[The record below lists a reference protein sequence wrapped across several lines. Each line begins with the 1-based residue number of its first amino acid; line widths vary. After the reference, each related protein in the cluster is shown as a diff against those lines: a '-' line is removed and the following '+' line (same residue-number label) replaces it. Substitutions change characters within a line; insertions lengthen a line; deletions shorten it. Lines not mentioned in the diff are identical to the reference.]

1 MITTGGTQKVP
12 TGKALAGLAVGAL
25 GVVYGDI
32 GTSPLYAIKECFGGV
47 YSVPLTHENVLG
59 ILSLVFWALNL
70 VVSYKYVGVMLRA
83 DNRGEG
89 GILALMALADWK
101 GKATRGTAVLFAVGL
116 FGAAL
121 LYGDGI
127 ITPAVSVL
135 GAVEGLG
142 VITHRLEPWILW
154 ISLGII
160 VVLFS
165 VQHRGTAKVGMIFG
179 PVTMIWFVCI
189 AVLGL
194 MGIAREPGVL
204 AAINPWHAIQILGR
218 HGVASLVV
226 LASVVLVVTGGEAL
240 YADMGHFG
248 RRPIRVAW
256 FGVVL
261 PALMLNYFGQGAQ
274 LIHDPAAIDN
284 PFYALVPRWALM
296 PMVVIATGAAVT
308 ASQALISGAFS
319 LTQQA
324 IQLGYCPR
332 LTIVHTSRTQ
342 KGQIY
347 MPGVNWGLGLACV
360 GLILGFRSAD
370 NLAAEYGVAV
380 TGTMTVTTL
389 LFAYVAS
396 SRWQVAR
403 WKVALLTIPMLVVDL
418 SFAVSNLAK
427 VPHGGWFPLVV
438 AGFVFALMSTWKR
451 GRGFVVKSLRE
462 SALPL
467 DLFIQ
472 DIARKEPVRV
482 PGTAI
487 FLTSDPAGVPPVML
501 HHLKHNKVL
510 HQRVVIL
517 SLQTRD
523 YPTVDPEERL
533 EIKDL
538 GYGIWQV
545 VAFYGFMETPDMH
558 DLFAEATAA
567 GLVIKMNET
576 SFFLG
581 RETLLATG
589 KSKLAM
595 WRKQLYIVMARN
607 AQSATAFFNL
617 PPNRVVE
624 LGAQIQ
630 L

>member
-1 MITTGGTQKVP
+1 
-12 TGKALAGLAVGAL
+12 
-25 GVVYGDI
+25 
-32 GTSPLYAIKECFGGV
+32 
-47 YSVPLTHENVLG
+47 
-59 ILSLVFWALNL
+59 
-70 VVSYKYVGVMLRA
+70 
-83 DNRGEG
+83 
-89 GILALMALADWK
+89 
-101 GKATRGTAVLFAVGL
+101 
-116 FGAAL
+116 
-121 LYGDGI
+121 
-127 ITPAVSVL
+127 
-135 GAVEGLG
+135 
-142 VITHRLEPWILW
+142 
-154 ISLGII
+154 
-160 VVLFS
+160 
-165 VQHRGTAKVGMIFG
+165 
-179 PVTMIWFVCI
+179 MIWFACI
-189 AVLGL
+189 AVLGI

-204 AAINPWHAIQILGR
+204 AAVNPVYGIQLLGR
-218 HGVASLVV
+218 HGLASFVV
-226 LASVVLVVTGGEAL
+226 LGSVVLVVTGGEAL

-256 FGVVL
+256 FVVVL
-261 PALMLNYFGQGAQ
+261 PALLLNYFGQGAQ
-274 LIHDPAAIDN
+274 LLHDPASVNN
-284 PFYALVPRWALM
+284 PFYALVPRWALI

-347 MPGVNWGLGLACV
+347 MPGVNWGLGVACV

-370 NLAAEYGVAV
+370 NLAAAYGVAV

-396 SRWQVAR
+396 TRWRQPAWR
-403 WKVALLTIPMLVVDL
+403 VALIAVPMLAVDL
-418 SFAVSNLAK
+418 AFAVANFAK
-427 VPHGGWFPLVV
+427 IPHGGWFPLVI
-438 AGFVFALMSTWKR
+438 AGGIYILMSTWKR
-451 GRGFVVKSLRE
+451 GRNFVVTSLRE

-472 DIARKEPVRV
+472 DIARREPVRV
-482 PGTAI
+482 QGTAI
-487 FLTSDPAGVPPVML
+487 FLTSEPGGVPPVML

-523 YPTVDPEERL
+523 YPTVPQEERL
-533 EIKDL
+533 EIQEL
-538 GYGIWQV
+538 GHGIWQV
-545 VAFYGFMETPDMH
+545 VAYYGFMETPDMH
-558 DLFAEATAA
+558 DLFEETTAA
-567 GLVIKMNET
+567 GLAIRMNET

-589 KSKLAM
+589 KAKLAT